1 MNSRLVF
8 VAIGISYAM
17 KYNGPSL
24 GFLEM
29 KFPTM
34 GEILGEVFENPS
46 PVCEN
51 QWCREKDKK

>member
-1 MNSRLVF
+1 VF

-24 GFLEM
+24 GLLEM

-34 GEILGEVFENPS
+34 GEILGEVFANPS